1 MLKRAYGYAL
11 LVAVGAAM
19 LLLLMLDDPE
29 AHQRQLRDFQATQQA
44 AFAHLLFPEL
54 RRSAQVVGM
63 EAVDV
68 AAERGLLVMRDEAGL
83 WYAPAIEG
91 VQAEQPPDAL
101 DQSALES
108 AAFALTTLW
117 ADRWFEVTPAELPRY
132 GLQPPQYRFRFR
144 AQLADDPKELL
155 EATLEIGDPNPENVA
170 YYMYI
175 STAANENLHV
185 YLIRRQTV
193 DMLLSM
199 LTASFSVTPS
209 DESPMGERS
218 GTPVS

>member
-1 MLKRAYGYAL
+1 MAV
-11 LVAVGAAM
+11 VAFMV
-19 LLLLMLDDPE
+19 LLLMLDDPQ
-29 AHQRQLRDFQATQQA
+29 ARQRALRNFQATQQA
-44 AFAHLLFPEL
+44 ALARLLFPEV

-68 AAERGLLVMRDEAGL
+68 AAELGLLVMRNAEGL
-83 WYAPAIEG
+83 WYAPPIAE
-91 VQAEQPPDAL
+91 VQTEQPPEAL
-101 DQSALES
+101 DQGALES

-117 ADRWFEVTPAELPRY
+117 AERWFTAEPDALAQY
-132 GLQPPQYRFRFR
+132 GLQPPRYRFRFR
-144 AQLADDPKELL
+144 AQLADDPNRFL
-155 EATLEIGDPNPENVA
+155 EATLEIGNLNPENVA

-175 STAANENLHV
+175 STAASENLHV

-199 LTASFSVTPS
+199 LTASYSVTPS
-209 DESPMGERS
+209 DESPMGGV